1 MTVNDITSL
10 IGTVGFPIAAFLG
23 LGAFMVYYIMKK
35 EKQISEINETYTE
48 NLVSLLE
55 SEQETISK
63 LTETL
68 TELKNAIESKEG

>member
-1 MTVNDITSL
+1 MTINDITSL

-23 LGAFMVYYIMKK
+23 LGVFIVYYILKK
-35 EKQISEINETYTE
+35 EKQISEINKTYTE